1 MVGFLPFSVRG
12 REPGAVV
19 TFSHWHG
26 LNRGM
31 LQISIKKKKPFKED
45 QLVDFKFLAVH

>member
-1 MVGFLPFSVRG
+1 MVGFSPFSVRG

-31 LQISIKKKKPFKED
+31 LQISIKKKNHSKKT
-45 QLVDFKFLAVH
+45 H